1 MTDQPLYGADLDER
15 IDHVVVSRDRISRRI
30 AELGEEIAAD
40 YEGQELTIMAV
51 LTGSLVFLADLVRCM
66 PLVMRLDLVAISSYP
81 GERTESAGPR
91 FLLPI
96 STNLRG
102 RHVLVVDDILD
113 SGLTLQAMLDA
124 IGGMGPASLRTCV
137 LLRKDRPDVEQRP
150 EADHIGFD
158 VANEFVVGY
167 GLDFN
172 GLYRNLPEICVLR
185 EHARGTG

>member
-1 MTDQPLYGADLDER
+1 
-15 IDHVVVSRDRISRRI
+15 
-30 AELGEEIAAD
+30 
-40 YEGQELTIMAV
+40 
-51 LTGSLVFLADLVRCM
+51 
-66 PLVMRLDLVAISSYP
+66 
-81 GERTESAGPR
+81 
-91 FLLPI
+91 
-96 STNLRG
+96 
-102 RHVLVVDDILD
+102 
-113 SGLTLQAMLDA
+113 
-124 IGGMGPASLRTCV
+124 MGPASLRTCV